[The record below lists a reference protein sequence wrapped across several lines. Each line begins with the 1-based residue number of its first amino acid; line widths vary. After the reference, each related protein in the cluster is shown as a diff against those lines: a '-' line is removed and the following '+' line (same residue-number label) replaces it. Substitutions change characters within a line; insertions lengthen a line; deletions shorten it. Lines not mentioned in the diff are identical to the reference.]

1 MILNKRK
8 IGNTS
13 LEVSELGFGGAPIGG
28 WPTLVTED
36 DAYSTVKAAWDNGI
50 RYFDTAPLYGS
61 GTVSY
66 THLTLPTTPY
76 V

>member
-8 IGNTS
+8 IGNTN

-36 DAYSTVKAAWDNGI
+36 EAYSTV
-50 RYFDTAPLYGS
+50 
-61 GTVSY
+61 TVSY
-66 THLTLPTTPY
+66 THLRAHET
-76 V
+76 